1 MALLATYN
9 RVIEINGNK
18 LTWLEGNIRR
28 QIHTLQKKAYHCV
41 ERQSTKD
48 KASDHHLFTFMA
60 KVNLDPRSHWG
71 QGVDVRLPASGKQP
85 EAVGHVRV
93 SILWRHPLQEVA
105 ERLGLVVQLDEQHR
119 EALQK
124 VDHSLN

>member
-1 MALLATYN
+1 
-9 RVIEINGNK
+9 
-18 LTWLEGNIRR
+18 
-28 QIHTLQKKAYHCV
+28 
-41 ERQSTKD
+41 
-48 KASDHHLFTFMA
+48 MA

-71 QGVDVRLPASGKQP
+71 QGVDVRFPASGKQP

-119 EALQK
+119 EALQE
-124 VDHSLN
+124 VDDLLNWNDVLEVAVVTVAQSVKRPKLRSSW